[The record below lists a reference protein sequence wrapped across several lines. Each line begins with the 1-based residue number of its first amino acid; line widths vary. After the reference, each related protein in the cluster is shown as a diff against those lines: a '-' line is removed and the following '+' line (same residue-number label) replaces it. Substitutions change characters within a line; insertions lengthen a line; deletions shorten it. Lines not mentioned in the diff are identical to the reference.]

1 VKGSPSKE
9 CRLYD
14 PITIKLQKI
23 QTNYG
28 MESTMVLGGRQ
39 GEPGGRDYIGIWDT
53 SRGWTFHS
61 LAWRIPCTEEPG
73 RLQSMESQRVRDN

>member
-1 VKGSPSKE
+1 MKGSPSKE

-28 MESTMVLGGRQ
+28 MERTMVLGGRQ
-39 GEPGGRDYIGIWDT
+39 GEPGGTLTDARRKERNRIDFFFYIPLKLI
-53 SRGWTFHS
+53 SFLVILHI
-61 LAWRIPCTEEPG
+61 A
-73 RLQSMESQRVRDN
+73 RVDG

>member
-1 VKGSPSKE
+1 MKGSPSKE

-61 LAWRIPCTEEPG
+61 LEPVMSEPTKVYG
-73 RLQSMESQRVRDN
+73 DFLFNVF